1 MPARMRRA
9 LEPAHTE
16 RQDIA
21 VAVDCGADRLYDFGA
36 FFWRQIGR
44 GIDLN
49 MATRRGK
56 GESGP
61 LQ

>member
-1 MPARMRRA
+1 M
-9 LEPAHTE
+9 E

-21 VAVDCGADRLYDFGA
+21 VAVDRGADRLYDLGA
-36 FFWRQIGR
+36 FFFGKVGR